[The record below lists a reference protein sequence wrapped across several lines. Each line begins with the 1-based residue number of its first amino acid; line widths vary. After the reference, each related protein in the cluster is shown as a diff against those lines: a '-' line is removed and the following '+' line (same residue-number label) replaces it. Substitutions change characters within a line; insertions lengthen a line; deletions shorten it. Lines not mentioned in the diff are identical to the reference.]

1 MRVLAQLRL
10 ALTLAWLRL
19 RLTLVRPAPL
29 LAWRRPAFRLLI
41 VQLAWPRPPRAQR
54 GRAHAMPLNPSWRQS
69 SRLSFR
75 A

>member
-19 RLTLVRPAPL
+19 RLTWSVPLLARRGRARKMSRWRAPALPL

-41 VQLAWPRPPRAQR
+41 VQLAWPRPART
-54 GRAHAMPLNPSWRQS
+54 
-69 SRLSFR
+69 
-75 A
+75 